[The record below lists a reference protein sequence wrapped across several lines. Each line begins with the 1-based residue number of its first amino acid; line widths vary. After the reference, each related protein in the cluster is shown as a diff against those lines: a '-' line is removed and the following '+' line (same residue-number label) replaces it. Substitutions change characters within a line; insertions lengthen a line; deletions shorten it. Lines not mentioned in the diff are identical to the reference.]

1 MNASPSYMS
10 LTHAS
15 LVWFPVTAVLIP
27 STTLF
32 LFAGSAVL
40 FLGSFFT
47 AAAGGAGLLVP
58 LLFPFAAALDLAAPW
73 LGAGLALPAA
83 FFLLAF
89 TSCFHLLTN
98 FDACSTTL
106 GSFCC
111 RSLDTMTP
119 ILDWR
124 KRSSVAVHLV
134 RGWRMLRSE
143 SPESPLSIAFWIC
156 LPVLNSVLPSM
167 VVIVK
172 VCLKS
177 KKSRR

>member
-10 LTHAS
+10 FTHAS
-15 LVWFPVTAVLIP
+15 LVWLPVTAVLIP

-58 LLFPFAAALDLAAPW
+58 LLFPFVAALDFAAPA

-89 TSCFHLLTN
+89 TSCFHLLTS
-98 FDACSTTL
+98 FEACSTTL

-111 RSLDTMTP
+111 RSLETITP

-134 RGWRMLRSE
+134 RGWRMLRRD

-167 VVIVK
+167 VAMVK
-172 VCLKS
+172 V
-177 KKSRR
+177 